1 MRLVSA
7 GVRARRAAEPSEPE
21 PEEATEPVHHE
32 HSHTEHHEH
41 SHTEH
46 HPSHDYNHM
55 KDKFMNELSHLPIPM
70 WAVAAIVVVVLVL
83 VACFIFCVFKKCFG
97 KKKKPKKLIVGIL
110 QAQDLAAMDMGG
122 TSDPYVKVFLLPDK
136 KKKYE
141 TKVQRKNLCPVFN
154 ETFIFKL
161 MLVFQVVDE
170 IPYAELGGKT
180 LVLQVFDFDRFSKHD
195 MIGEIKIPMN
205 SVDLGQPM
213 QQWRDLESG
222 EKEEQEKLG
231 DICISLRYVP
241 TAGKLT
247 VNIMEAKNLKKM
259 DVGGLSDPYV
269 KIVLQQN
276 GKRIKKK
283 KTTVK
288 KNTLNPYFNES
299 FSFDV
304 PFEQIQKVQV
314 VITVFDYD
322 KLGSNDPI
330 GKTFMGYGATGVG
343 LRHWMSG
350 GRASEGAGCI
360 AFWGFSPARDLLSTG
375 PERHESEV
383 NILLVGSGDPRHILK
398 TVAGLREKDSLHVWV
413 IENSMEMVARQLLL
427 LYLAL
432 MPQESMGLNE
442 KTEVFLEVF
451 GNSEIRSQTEEMLR
465 RVASQLSLSITDTLD
480 TVTHPCLNTTLLK
493 FKERDELARIFKLW
507 IQPQSSSSSPACSA
521 PILMSK
527 AWDYRVRQHL
537 GTRYDSKR
545 GCFDWDLTMKLHEK
559 GKGDKVAV
567 RGYWGDIVS
576 SPYLSFGIETD
587 DKSLLKTQNGQ
598 HIKTAQD
605 IAFANVQA
613 LFQSLSSRR
622 GCPTTSQSEA
632 EEPSTKT
639 DQKPATIN
647 AMRQIA
653 APDAVLVV
661 ELAKYFLDLN
671 KEQET
676 GFAEKAVSIA
686 LEAGFE
692 PSHVVKSD
700 HVHAVFKPQKK

>member
-1 MRLVSA
+1 MRLVGA
-7 GVRARRAAEPSEPE
+7 GVRVRRAAEPSEPE
-21 PEEATEPVHHE
+21 SEETTEPAHHE
-32 HSHTEHHEH
+32 HSHSEHHEH

-46 HPSHDYNHM
+46 QPGHDYNHM
-55 KDKFMNELSHLPIPM
+55 KEKFMNELSHLSIPM
-70 WAVAAIVVVVLVL
+70 WAVGAIVVVVLVL
-83 VACFIFCVFKKCFG
+83 VACFIFCIFKKCFG
-97 KKKKPKKLIVGIL
+97 KKKKPKKAREGKAGRRRKAKEEEKEQEKLGKLEFSLDYNFTDAQLIVGIL

-154 ETFIFKL
+154 ETFIFK
-161 MLVFQVVDE
+161 

-222 EKEEQEKLG
+222 EKEEEKLG

-299 FSFDV
+299 FSFEV

-343 LRHWMSG
+343 LRHWSDML
-350 GRASEGAGCI
+350 A
-360 AFWGFSPARDLLSTG
+360 
-375 PERHESEV
+375 
-383 NILLVGSGDPRHILK
+383 NPRRP
-398 TVAGLREKDSLHVWV
+398 VAQWH
-413 IENSMEMVARQLLL
+413 
-427 LYLAL
+427 
-432 MPQESMGLNE
+432 
-442 KTEVFLEVF
+442 
-451 GNSEIRSQTEEMLR
+451 
-465 RVASQLSLSITDTLD
+465 
-480 TVTHPCLNTTLLK
+480 TLLP
-493 FKERDELARIFKLW
+493 EEEVDAAL
-507 IQPQSSSSSPACSA
+507 
-521 PILMSK
+521 K
-527 AWDYRVRQHL
+527 A
-537 GTRYDSKR
+537 
-545 GCFDWDLTMKLHEK
+545 
-559 GKGDKVAV
+559 
-567 RGYWGDIVS
+567 
-576 SPYLSFGIETD
+576 
-587 DKSLLKTQNGQ
+587 
-598 HIKTAQD
+598 
-605 IAFANVQA
+605 
-613 LFQSLSSRR
+613 
-622 GCPTTSQSEA
+622 
-632 EEPSTKT
+632 
-639 DQKPATIN
+639 KP
-647 AMRQIA
+647 R
-653 APDAVLVV
+653 
-661 ELAKYFLDLN
+661 
-671 KEQET
+671 
-676 GFAEKAVSIA
+676 
-686 LEAGFE
+686 
-692 PSHVVKSD
+692 
-700 HVHAVFKPQKK
+700 

>member
-1 MRLVSA
+1 MRLTSA
-7 GVRARRAAEPSEPE
+7 EVRARRAAEQSEPE
-21 PEEATEPVHHE
+21 PEEATEP
-32 HSHTEHHEH
+32 H

-55 KDKFMNELSHLPIPM
+55 KEKFMNELGHLPSKSLLELARRFPT
-70 WAVAAIVVVVLVL
+70 WAVGAIVVVVLVL
-83 VACFIFCVFKKCFG
+83 VACCIFCVFKKCFG
-97 KKKKPKKLIVGIL
+97 KKKKPKKVRERKAGRRRKEKEGEGEAGEKVKKEGEEEEKEQEKLGKLEYSLDYNFTDSQLIVGIL

-154 ETFIFKL
+154 ETFIFK
-161 MLVFQVVDE
+161 

-213 QQWRDLESG
+213 QQWRDVESG

-330 GKTFMGYGATGVG
+330 GKTFVGYGATGVG
-343 LRHWMSG
+343 LRHWSDML
-350 GRASEGAGCI
+350 A
-360 AFWGFSPARDLLSTG
+360 
-375 PERHESEV
+375 
-383 NILLVGSGDPRHILK
+383 NPRRP
-398 TVAGLREKDSLHVWV
+398 VAQWH
-413 IENSMEMVARQLLL
+413 
-427 LYLAL
+427 
-432 MPQESMGLNE
+432 
-442 KTEVFLEVF
+442 
-451 GNSEIRSQTEEMLR
+451 
-465 RVASQLSLSITDTLD
+465 
-480 TVTHPCLNTTLLK
+480 TLLP
-493 FKERDELARIFKLW
+493 EEEVDA
-507 IQPQSSSSSPACSA
+507 AV
-521 PILMSK
+521 K
-527 AWDYRVRQHL
+527 A
-537 GTRYDSKR
+537 
-545 GCFDWDLTMKLHEK
+545 
-559 GKGDKVAV
+559 
-567 RGYWGDIVS
+567 
-576 SPYLSFGIETD
+576 
-587 DKSLLKTQNGQ
+587 
-598 HIKTAQD
+598 
-605 IAFANVQA
+605 
-613 LFQSLSSRR
+613 
-622 GCPTTSQSEA
+622 
-632 EEPSTKT
+632 
-639 DQKPATIN
+639 KP
-647 AMRQIA
+647 R
-653 APDAVLVV
+653 
-661 ELAKYFLDLN
+661 
-671 KEQET
+671 
-676 GFAEKAVSIA
+676 
-686 LEAGFE
+686 
-692 PSHVVKSD
+692 
-700 HVHAVFKPQKK
+700 